1 MALRK
6 RGHSRI
12 RVEERNG
19 SEQAPSAR
27 RRADTWRAAID
38 ELALVSPR
46 HYHTAQELGNPVIEE
61 RTRGSSARITSRAPG
76 AGEAGSGR
84 PVFVVP
90 AEEVDSGDPQRLA
103 FTIAR
108 EAEHL
113 LRAHFADAGT
123 GRYPDSTTLEE
134 AQGLVVND
142 TLVESTSL
150 VAPDGVPLGPAT
162 WGTSFAGMTTA
173 GAYAALRRLK
183 GLEDDTR
190 PQDADAHGD
199 GDAESDAPQDQADGG
214 AQAAGAPGPGGS
226 GDDGRGSP
234 GDLMDADQEE
244 EDSDPLDGDGTP
256 VGTGSGTSGTGT
268 GGSEDEADGDGDA
281 AESNEGNG
289 ARTTTGDEE
298 GQRAPEDGHGTATP
312 DGAPLEMDD
321 DAPGAQDAGADS
333 EGDSCESVAGEDA
346 VNDTPSIEDTA
357 QTGARSDDDEESGP
371 SGEPA
376 PVSGVEHGDGVGEG
390 TELRAPIGGLGAGS
404 EAEGLEPGQD
414 DGPEDE
420 EAMGSLLVDVVEALA
435 EQGLASPDDV
445 AALEAAGRLG
455 EAHELA
461 EAQERGQEDEEFAD
475 VRLARANR
483 KWAPD
488 WARLLRDIDPRIA
501 SAGSKRGALAGRRTR
516 TTFARPSRK
525 FAWAYPRMVL
535 PSRIAS
541 TPEDE
546 GDSLPTIILAV
557 DQSGSIPASAV
568 EDSMALAATV
578 PRHAARFIV
587 CRWSDHLDEIEDPRP
602 GAPAPVFWKG
612 GSTLFHLVVEFAE
625 RVKRERTG
633 GRDPYVITVTD
644 GVFTPISSAPTIP
657 REHFHWVRIPDQ
669 WNSARDG
676 FLSMGGVHAPYPL
689 ENLVGRR

>member
-6 RGHSRI
+6 RGHSRA
-12 RVEERNG
+12 RTEERNG

-61 RTRGSSARITSRAPG
+61 GAHGSSARITSMAPG

-84 PVFVVP
+84 PVFIVP
-90 AEEVDSGDPQRLA
+90 AEEMDSGDPQRLA

-134 AQGLVVND
+134 AQDLVVND
-142 TLVESTSL
+142 TLVEGTSL

-162 WGTSFAGMTTA
+162 WGASFAGMTTA
-173 GAYAALRRLK
+173 EAYAVLRRLK

-190 PQDADAHGD
+190 PQGDGPHGD
-199 GDAESDAPQDQADGG
+199 GGAESDAPQDQADSG
-214 AQAAGAPGPGGS
+214 AHGAGAPDQGGS
-226 GDDGRGSP
+226 GDDGSGST
-234 GDLMDADQEE
+234 GDPMNADQEE
-244 EDSDPLDGDGTP
+244 EDSDLLDADGDPAGA
-256 VGTGSGTSGTGT
+256 GDGAGSTGT
-268 GGSEDEADGDGDA
+268 GVPEDDGSGNGGG
-281 AESNEGNG
+281 AESNEGND
-289 ARTTTGDEE
+289 ASTTTGDEE
-298 GQRAPEDGHGTATP
+298 GRRAP

-321 DAPGAQDAGADS
+321 DAPGVQDAGADS
-333 EGDSCESVAGEDA
+333 DGGSCESAAGEDA
-346 VNDTPSIEDTA
+346 GDSALGGEDTA
-357 QTGARSDDDEESGP
+357 QAGAHDDGDNGPGP
-371 SGEPA
+371 SGESA
-376 PVSGVEHGDGVGEG
+376 QITSIERGDGMESE
-390 TELRAPIGGLGAGS
+390 TELRVRGVLDVGNEVEEP
-404 EAEGLEPGQD
+404 EPGQD
-414 DGPEDE
+414 EG
-420 EAMGSLLVDVVEALA
+420 AMGGLLVDVVEALV

-461 EAQERGQEDEEFAD
+461 EAQERGQEDEEFAN

-525 FAWAYPRMVL
+525 FAWAYPRMIL

-568 EDSMALAATV
+568 EGSMSLAATV
-578 PRHAARFIV
+578 PSHAARFIV

-602 GAPAPVFWKG
+602 GAPSPVFWKG
-612 GSTLFHLVVEFAE
+612 GATLFHLVVEFAE

-633 GRDPYVITVTD
+633 GKDPYVITVTD
-644 GVFTPISSAPTIP
+644 GVFTPIRSAPTIP
-657 REHFHWVRIPDQ
+657 REHFHWVRVPDN
-669 WNSARDG
+669 WNGARDG
-676 FLSMGGVHAPYPL
+676 FLSMGGVHAPYSL
-689 ENLVGRR
+689 EGIMGRC

>member
-6 RGHSRI
+6 RGHSRA

-19 SEQAPSAR
+19 PERRLYAQ

-61 RTRGSSARITSRAPG
+61 GERESSARITSRAPG
-76 AGEAGSGR
+76 AVDGGSGR

-113 LRAHFADAGT
+113 LRAHFADVGT
-123 GRYPDSTTLEE
+123 GRYPDSATLEE
-134 AQGLVVND
+134 AQDLVVND
-142 TLVESTSL
+142 TLVENTSL
-150 VAPDGVPLGPAT
+150 VAPEGVPLGPAT
-162 WGTSFAGMTTA
+162 WGASFAGMTTA
-173 GAYAALRRLK
+173 EAYAALRRLK

-190 PQDADAHGD
+190 PQDADAHDDEG
-199 GDAESDAPQDQADGG
+199 AESDAPQDQADSG

-226 GDDGRGSP
+226 GDDGSGSP
-234 GDLMDADQEE
+234 GDPMDADQEE
-244 EDSDPLDGDGTP
+244 ENSDPLDGDGAP
-256 VGTGSGTSGTGT
+256 AGTGNGTGATET
-268 GGSEDEADGDGDA
+268 GGSEDDEGGNSDG
-281 AESNEGNG
+281 AESSGGND
-289 ARTTTGDEE
+289 ASTTTGDEE
-298 GQRAPEDGHGTATP
+298 GRRATEDSPGSTTP

-321 DAPGAQDAGADS
+321 GDLGAHGAGADS
-333 EGDSCESVAGEDA
+333 DGGDCESVAGDDA
-346 VNDTPSIEDTA
+346 VNDAPSIEDTA
-357 QTGARSDDDEESGP
+357 QAGAHDDGDNGSGP
-371 SGEPA
+371 LGEPA

-390 TELRAPIGGLGAGS
+390 TELRAPSGGLGAGS
-404 EAEGLEPGQD
+404 EVEGPEPGQD
-414 DGPEDE
+414 EG
-420 EAMGSLLVDVVEALA
+420 AMGGLLVDVVEALA

-568 EDSMALAATV
+568 EDSMSLVATV

-633 GRDPYVITVTD
+633 GRDPYVVTVTD

-657 REHFHWVRIPDQ
+657 REHFHWVSVPDQ
-669 WNSARDG
+669 LNGARDG
-676 FLSMGGVHAPYPL
+676 FLSMGGVHAPYSL
-689 ENLVGRR
+689 GKLVERR

>member
-1 MALRK
+1 
-6 RGHSRI
+6 
-12 RVEERNG
+12 
-19 SEQAPSAR
+19 
-27 RRADTWRAAID
+27 
-38 ELALVSPR
+38 
-46 HYHTAQELGNPVIEE
+46 
-61 RTRGSSARITSRAPG
+61 
-76 AGEAGSGR
+76 
-84 PVFVVP
+84 
-90 AEEVDSGDPQRLA
+90 
-103 FTIAR
+103 
-108 EAEHL
+108 
-113 LRAHFADAGT
+113 
-123 GRYPDSTTLEE
+123 
-134 AQGLVVND
+134 
-142 TLVESTSL
+142 
-150 VAPDGVPLGPAT
+150 
-162 WGTSFAGMTTA
+162 
-173 GAYAALRRLK
+173 
-183 GLEDDTR
+183 
-190 PQDADAHGD
+190 
-199 GDAESDAPQDQADGG
+199 
-214 AQAAGAPGPGGS
+214 
-226 GDDGRGSP
+226 
-234 GDLMDADQEE
+234 MDADHEE
-244 EDSDPLDGDGTP
+244 EDSGPLDRDVAP
-256 VGTGSGTSGTGT
+256 SGTGSGTGAPGT
-268 GGSEDEADGDGDA
+268 GGSEDDEGGNGDA
-281 AESNEGNG
+281 AESSGGTG
-289 ARTTTGDEE
+289 ARTTTVGGESQQE
-298 GQRAPEDGHGTATP
+298 PENGSGLATP

-321 DAPGAQDAGADS
+321 DAPEAQDAGADS
-333 EGDSCESVAGEDA
+333 EGDGCESVAGEDA
-346 VNDTPSIEDTA
+346 GDSALGGEDTA
-357 QTGARSDDDEESGP
+357 QAGAHDDGDNGPGP
-371 SGEPA
+371 SGESA

-390 TELRAPIGGLGAGS
+390 TELRAPSGGLGAGS
-404 EAEGLEPGQD
+404 EAEEPEPGQD

-420 EAMGSLLVDVVEALA
+420 GAMGGLLVDVVEALA

-445 AALEAAGRLG
+445 AALEAAGRHG
-455 EAHELA
+455 EASELA

-516 TTFARPSRK
+516 ATFARPSRK

-568 EDSMALAATV
+568 EDSMALVATV

-602 GAPAPVFWKG
+602 GAPVPVFWKG

-657 REHFHWVRIPDQ
+657 REHFHWVRVPDN
-669 WNSARDG
+669 WNGARDG

-689 ENLVGRR
+689 EGVLGRR

>member
-6 RGHSRI
+6 RGHSRA
-12 RVEERNG
+12 RTEERNG
-19 SEQAPSAR
+19 AEQALSAR

-61 RTRGSSARITSRAPG
+61 GVRGSSARITSRAPG
-76 AGEAGSGR
+76 AGEDGSGR

-123 GRYPDSTTLEE
+123 GRYPDSATLEE
-134 AQGLVVND
+134 AQDLVVDD
-142 TLVESTSL
+142 TLVENTSL
-150 VAPDGVPLGPAT
+150 VAPDSVPLGPAT
-162 WGTSFAGMTTA
+162 WGASFAGMTTA
-173 GAYAALRRLK
+173 EAYAALRRLK

-190 PQDADAHGD
+190 PQGD
-199 GDAESDAPQDQADGG
+199 GAHDDGGAESDAPQDQEDSG
-214 AQAAGAPGPGGS
+214 AQAAGAHGPGGS
-226 GDDGRGSP
+226 GDDGSGSP
-234 GDLMDADQEE
+234 GAPMDADQEE
-244 EDSDPLDGDGTP
+244 ADSDPLDADGDPASTCDGANA
-256 VGTGSGTSGTGT
+256 TGT
-268 GGSEDEADGDGDA
+268 GVLEDNEGGNGDA
-281 AESNEGNG
+281 AEPSGVTG
-289 ARTTTGDEE
+289 TSTTTGDEE
-298 GQRAPEDGHGTATP
+298 GRRAPEDGPGPATP

-333 EGDSCESVAGEDA
+333 EGDGCESVAGEDA
-346 VNDTPSIEDTA
+346 GGSALGGEDTA
-357 QTGARSDDDEESGP
+357 QEGAHDDGDNGPGLSWES
-371 SGEPA
+371 A

-390 TELRAPIGGLGAGS
+390 TEFRAPSGGLGAGS
-404 EAEGLEPGQD
+404 EVEEPEPGQD

-420 EAMGSLLVDVVEALA
+420 GAMGGLLVDVVEALA

-445 AALEAAGRLG
+445 AALETAGRLG

-461 EAQERGQEDEEFAD
+461 EAQEHGQEDEEFAD
-475 VRLARANR
+475 VRLARADR

-516 TTFARPSRK
+516 ATFARPSRK

-587 CRWSDHLDEIEDPRP
+587 CRWSDHLDEIEDLRP
-602 GAPAPVFWKG
+602 GAPVPVFWRG

-657 REHFHWVRIPDQ
+657 REHFHWIRVPDH
-669 WNSARDG
+669 WNGARDG

-689 ENLVGRR
+689 EKLMGRR

>member
-1 MALRK
+1 MVLRK
-6 RGHSRI
+6 RGHSRA
-12 RVEERNG
+12 RMGERNG

-46 HYHTAQELGNPVIEE
+46 HYYTAQELGNPVIEE
-61 RTRGSSARITSRAPG
+61 GARGSSARITSRAPG
-76 AGEAGSGR
+76 AGEGGSGR

-123 GRYPDSTTLEE
+123 GRYPDSTTLKE
-134 AQGLVVND
+134 AQDLVVND
-142 TLVESTSL
+142 TLVENTSL

-162 WGTSFAGMTTA
+162 WGASFAGMTTA
-173 GAYAALRRLK
+173 EAYAALRRLK

-199 GDAESDAPQDQADGG
+199 EDVESDVPQDQADGG
-214 AQAAGAPGPGGS
+214 AQAAGTPGPGGS
-226 GDDGRGSP
+226 GDDGSGSP
-234 GDLMDADQEE
+234 GDPMDADQEE
-244 EDSDPLDGDGTP
+244 ENSDPLDADGDP
-256 VGTGSGTSGTGT
+256 AGTGSGTGDPGTGVLEDDE
-268 GGSEDEADGDGDA
+268 GGNGDT
-281 AESNEGNG
+281 AESNWGTD
-289 ARTTTGDEE
+289 ASTTAGDEE
-298 GQRAPEDGHGTATP
+298 GRRAPEDGPGPATP

-321 DAPGAQDAGADS
+321 DTPGVQDAGADS
-333 EGDSCESVAGEDA
+333 EGGSCESVAGEDA
-346 VNDTPSIEDTA
+346 GGSALGGEDTA
-357 QTGARSDDDEESGP
+357 QEGAHDDGDNGPGP
-371 SGEPA
+371 SGESA
-376 PVSGVEHGDGVGEG
+376 PVSGVEHGDGVGDG
-390 TELRAPIGGLGAGS
+390 TELRAPSGGLGAGS
-404 EAEGLEPGQD
+404 EVEEPEPGQD
-414 DGPEDE
+414 EG
-420 EAMGSLLVDVVEALA
+420 AMGDLLADVVKALA
-435 EQGLASPDDV
+435 EQGLASLDDV

-455 EAHELA
+455 DAHELA

-488 WARLLRDIDPRIA
+488 WARLLRDINPRIA

-516 TTFARPSRK
+516 TTFAKPSRK
-525 FAWAYPRMVL
+525 FAWAYPRMIL

-578 PRHAARFIV
+578 PSHAARFIV

-602 GAPAPVFWKG
+602 GAPSPVFWKG
-612 GSTLFHLVVEFAE
+612 GATLFHLVVEFAE

-633 GRDPYVITVTD
+633 GKDPYVITVTD

-657 REHFHWVRIPDQ
+657 REHFHWVRVPDH
-669 WNSARDG
+669 WNGARDG
-676 FLSMGGVHAPYPL
+676 FLSMGGVHAPYSL
-689 ENLVGRR
+689 EGIMGRC

>member
-6 RGHSRI
+6 RGHSRA
-12 RVEERNG
+12 RAEERNG
-19 SEQAPSAR
+19 LGQAPSAQ

-46 HYHTAQELGNPVIEE
+46 HYHTAQELGNPVIEDGA
-61 RTRGSSARITSRAPG
+61 RGSSARITSRAPG
-76 AGEAGSGR
+76 TGEAGSGR

-134 AQGLVVND
+134 AQDLVVND

-162 WGTSFAGMTTA
+162 WGASFAGMTTA
-173 GAYAALRRLK
+173 EAYAALRRLK

-226 GDDGRGSP
+226 GDDGSGSP
-234 GDLMDADQEE
+234 GDPMDADQEE

-256 VGTGSGTSGTGT
+256 TGTGSGTGDSGTE
-268 GGSEDEADGDGDA
+268 GSEDEAGGDGDG
-281 AESNEGNG
+281 AESNGGNG
-289 ARTTTGDEE
+289 ACTTTAGGESQQE
-298 GQRAPEDGHGTATP
+298 HENGSGPATP
-312 DGAPLEMDD
+312 DGAPPEMDD
-321 DAPGAQDAGADS
+321 DAPGVQDAGADS
-333 EGDSCESVAGEDA
+333 EGDSGESVAGEDA
-346 VNDTPSIEDTA
+346 VDDAPSIEDTA
-357 QTGARSDDDEESGP
+357 QAGAHDDGDNGSGP
-371 SGEPA
+371 LGESA
-376 PVSGVEHGDGVGEG
+376 QITSIERGEG
-390 TELRAPIGGLGAGS
+390 TESGMGLRVRGVLDVGS
-404 EAEGLEPGQD
+404 EVEELEPGQD

-420 EAMGSLLVDVVEALA
+420 RAMGGLLVDVVEALA

-445 AALEAAGRLG
+445 AALEAAGRRG
-455 EAHELA
+455 EASELA
-461 EAQERGQEDEEFAD
+461 EAQERGREDEEFAD

-557 DQSGSIPASAV
+557 DQSGSIPTSAV

-578 PRHAARFIV
+578 PRHAARFII
-587 CRWSDHLDEIEDPRP
+587 CRWSDRLDEIEDPRS
-602 GAPAPVFWKG
+602 GAPLPAPWSG

-633 GRDPYVITVTD
+633 GRDPYVVTVTD

-657 REHFHWVRIPDQ
+657 REHFHWVRVPDQ
-669 WNSARDG
+669 WDGARDG
-676 FLSMGGVHAPYPL
+676 FLSMGGIRAPYPL
-689 ENLVGRR
+689 EKLMEHC